1 MPMGTFA
8 GEVYFDDFDDFADF
22 SDDEEFDNEG

>member
-8 GEVYFDDFDDFADF
+8 GEVYFDDFADF

>member
-1 MPMGTFA
+1 MGTFA